1 MAEREIN
8 TRYEHRRTIYDLLG
22 NANEM
27 RNLYRFVSQ
36 NPHINLREA
45 CQIVLI
51 RPTAGVCYSLQEW
64 NEQGRRIK
72 SGCHGI
78 GYYDSDGNKRYV
90 FDVADTYGKERYHR
104 RIMPLNKI
112 LQGLDELNGTNRA
125 ENNRG
130 AYNNIYFG
138 VKTYLERNE
147 NFYAN
152 EKKLRLYAEG
162 IAYSLYSA
170 TAFPK
175 DNGILLH
182 GYPFGDKENA
192 LMLKE
197 IFEWTDYVREEI
209 DEAYLRKVNEIPVID
224 DTEEDFVSDEP
235 MLPKSDEPPAAVE
248 EKPTVSP
255 YYEEYSKLQ
264 KENPD
269 CIVAY
274 RLGDFYEI
282 MGEKAEQ
289 AANILD
295 LTLTGRNVGLPERV
309 PMCGFPYHV
318 ADRYFLK
325 IIESVSVVV
334 AEPSAEPYTLLSR
347 EEARKNMDFPDLSPD
362 ESTEIDGII
371 SEQEESDEPSE
382 EDFQEAF
389 ESEEADET
397 EEAAAEIQPDFADDT
412 DTIEPNAD
420 EESVENE
427 LAEEDTD
434 GEEFTT
440 EADEEPEDYDYEE
453 DKKQTKETE
462 PEKKGKPIWE
472 RKNRPSRQT
481 SLFDSF
487 DEQTPEEKLK

>member
-1 MAEREIN
+1 M
-8 TRYEHRRTIYDLLG
+8 
-22 NANEM
+22 
-27 RNLYRFVSQ
+27 
-36 NPHINLREA
+36 
-45 CQIVLI
+45 
-51 RPTAGVCYSLQEW
+51 CYSLQEW

-72 SGCHGI
+72 AGCHGI
-78 GYYDSDGNKRYV
+78 GYYDTDGNKRYV
-90 FDVADTYGKERYHR
+90 FDVADTYGKERYRR

-112 LQGLDELNGTNRA
+112 LQGLDELNGTNQS
-125 ENNRG
+125 ESNRG

-138 VKTYLERNE
+138 VKKYLEHNE

-235 MLPKSDEPPAAVE
+235 MLPKADEPPAAVE

-334 AEPSAEPYTLLSR
+334 AEPSAEPYILLSR

-362 ESTEIDGII
+362 ESAEIDGII

-382 EDFQEAF
+382 EDFKEAF

-397 EEAAAEIQPDFADDT
+397 EEADGIQPDSADDAAT
-412 DTIEPNAD
+412 VEPNAD
-420 EESVENE
+420 EESIENE
-427 LAEEDTD
+427 LAEEETD
-434 GEEFTT
+434 GEEFTD
-440 EADEEPEDYDYEE
+440 EADEEAEDYDVEE
-453 DKKQTKETE
+453 SEKPKKASK
-462 PEKKGKPIWE
+462 PEKKGKKILNSKQDM
-472 RKNRPSRQT
+472 RKR
-481 SLFDSF
+481 
-487 DEQTPEEKLK
+487 